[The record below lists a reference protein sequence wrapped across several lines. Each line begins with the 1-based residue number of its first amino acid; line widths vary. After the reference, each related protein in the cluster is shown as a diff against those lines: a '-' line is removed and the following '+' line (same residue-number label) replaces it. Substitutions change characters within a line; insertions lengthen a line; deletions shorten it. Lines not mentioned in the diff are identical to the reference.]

1 MENKL
6 SMNMKNAEM
15 KKNIK
20 VPLIFLLL
28 LIFGSF
34 LIFLGSRNDA
44 VTVAKSIKSGVL
56 TADEINI
63 AFQNV
68 GGKVTKRFV
77 QESQMVKKGDP
88 LMQLEDIDTKL
99 AIDRMQALVDSQK
112 AAVNQEQAAIKI
124 TENET
129 NLSELSTWRKIEEVQ
144 ANLEAAKSAQYLTGT
159 EFDRQTQLRKTGGN
173 SQSQLDNARHAFTA
187 AKMQV
192 VQIESQLSTLMI
204 GATPEQISQFQQ
216 TKKATGMTIQS
227 ITIARQKLENR
238 KNQLTQIQAQLAQ
251 GEAELKQLQLN
262 NERLTLKAPEDGK
275 VLKLM
280 FEDGEMVPNGAPAVL
295 LETDRKYIDIYVNEK
310 MVNDYQP
317 DTTVTA
323 NVIALNKEVKGKVR
337 FATAAPSFADL
348 RMTRERGQADLTS
361 YQVRIYIEPIPKL
374 LTGMT
379 LEVKK

>member
-6 SMNMKNAEM
+6 YM
-15 KKNIK
+15 KKNVKIP
-20 VPLIFLLL
+20 VIFLLL
-28 LIFGSF
+28 LFFGSF

-56 TADEINI
+56 TADEINV

-68 GGKVTKRFV
+68 GGKVIKRFV
-77 QESQMVKKGDP
+77 EESQMVKKGDP
-88 LMQLEDIDTKL
+88 LMQLEDVDTKL
-99 AIDRMQALVDSQK
+99 AIDRLQALVDSQR
-112 AAVNQEQAAIKI
+112 AAVNQEQAAIEI

-129 NLSELSTWRKIEEVQ
+129 NLSELSTWRKIEEVK
-144 ANLEAAKSAQYLTGT
+144 ASLEAAKSARNLAST

-173 SQSQLDNARHAFTA
+173 SQSQLDNARNAFVV

-192 VQIESQLSTLMI
+192 IQIESQLSTLMI
-204 GATPEQISQFQQ
+204 GATPEQVSQFEKTQN
-216 TKKATGMTIQS
+216 ATGMSLQS
-227 ITIARQKLENR
+227 IMIARQKLENR
-238 KNQLTQIQAQLAQ
+238 QNQLAQLKAQLAQ
-251 GEAELKQLQLN
+251 GEADLKQLQIN
-262 NERLTLKAPEDGK
+262 YQRLTLKAPEDGK

-280 FEDGEMVPNGAPAVL
+280 FEDGELAPTGAPAVL

-317 DTTVTA
+317 GTTVTA
-323 NVIALNKEVKGKVR
+323 NVIALDKEVKGKVR

-361 YQVRIYIEPIPKL
+361 YQVRIYMESIPKL

-379 LEVKK
+379 LEVKQ

>member
-6 SMNMKNAEM
+6 YM
-15 KKNIK
+15 KKNVKIP
-20 VPLIFLLL
+20 VIFLFLL
-28 LIFGSF
+28 FFGSF

-56 TADEINI
+56 TADEINV

-68 GGKVTKRFV
+68 GGKVIKRFV
-77 QESQMVKKGDP
+77 EESQMVKKGDP
-88 LMQLEDIDTKL
+88 LMQLEDVDTKL
-99 AIDRMQALVDSQK
+99 AIDRLQALVDSQR
-112 AAVNQEQAAIKI
+112 AAVNQEQAAIEI

-129 NLSELSTWRKIEEVQ
+129 NLSELSTWRKIEEVK
-144 ANLEAAKSAQYLTGT
+144 ASLEAAKSARNLAST
-159 EFDRQTQLRKTGGN
+159 EFDRQAQLRKTGGN
-173 SQSQLDNARHAFTA
+173 SQSQLDNARNAFVV

-192 VQIESQLSTLMI
+192 IQIESQLSTLMI
-204 GATPEQISQFQQ
+204 GATPEQVSQFEKTQN
-216 TKKATGMTIQS
+216 ATGMSLQS
-227 ITIARQKLENR
+227 IIIARQKLENR
-238 KNQLTQIQAQLAQ
+238 QNQLAQLKAQLAQ
-251 GEAELKQLQLN
+251 GEADLKQLQIN
-262 NERLTLKAPEDGK
+262 YQRLTLKAPEDGK

-280 FEDGEMVPNGAPAVL
+280 FEDGELAPTGAPAVL

-317 DTTVTA
+317 GTTVTA
-323 NVIALNKEVKGKVR
+323 NAIALDKEVKGKVR

-361 YQVRIYIEPIPKL
+361 YQVRIYIESIPKL

-379 LEVKK
+379 LEVEQ

>member
-6 SMNMKNAEM
+6 YM
-15 KKNIK
+15 KKNVKIP
-20 VPLIFLLL
+20 VIFLLL
-28 LIFGSF
+28 LFFGSF

-56 TADEINI
+56 TADEINV

-68 GGKVTKRFV
+68 GGKVIKRFV
-77 QESQMVKKGDP
+77 EESQMVKKGDP
-88 LMQLEDIDTKL
+88 LMQLEDVDTKL
-99 AIDRMQALVDSQK
+99 AIDRLQALVDSQR
-112 AAVNQEQAAIKI
+112 AAVNQEQAAIEI

-129 NLSELSTWRKIEEVQ
+129 NLSELSTWRKIEEVK
-144 ANLEAAKSAQYLTGT
+144 ASLEAAKSARNLAST
-159 EFDRQTQLRKTGGN
+159 EFDRQAQLRKTGGN
-173 SQSQLDNARHAFTA
+173 SQSQLDNARNAFVV

-192 VQIESQLSTLMI
+192 IQIESQLSTLMI
-204 GATPEQISQFQQ
+204 GATPEQVSQFEKTQN
-216 TKKATGMTIQS
+216 ATGMSLQS
-227 ITIARQKLENR
+227 IIIARQKLENR
-238 KNQLTQIQAQLAQ
+238 QNQLAQLKAQLAQ
-251 GEAELKQLQLN
+251 GEADLKQLQIN
-262 NERLTLKAPEDGK
+262 YQRLTLKAPEDGK

-280 FEDGEMVPNGAPAVL
+280 FEDGELAPTGAPAVL

-317 DTTVTA
+317 GTTVTA
-323 NVIALNKEVKGKVR
+323 NAIALDKEVKGKVR

-361 YQVRIYIEPIPKL
+361 YQVRIYMESIPKL

-379 LEVKK
+379 LEVKQ

>member
-6 SMNMKNAEM
+6 YM
-15 KKNIK
+15 KKNVKIP
-20 VPLIFLLL
+20 VIFLLL
-28 LIFGSF
+28 LFFGSF

-56 TADEINI
+56 TADEINV

-68 GGKVTKRFV
+68 GGKVIKRFV
-77 QESQMVKKGDP
+77 EESQMVKKGDP
-88 LMQLEDIDTKL
+88 LMQLEDVDTKL
-99 AIDRMQALVDSQK
+99 AIDRLQALVDSQR
-112 AAVNQEQAAIKI
+112 AAVNQEQAAIEI

-129 NLSELSTWRKIEEVQ
+129 NLSELSTWRKIEEVK
-144 ANLEAAKSAQYLTGT
+144 ASLEAAKSARNLAST

-173 SQSQLDNARHAFTA
+173 SQSQLDNARNAFVV

-192 VQIESQLSTLMI
+192 IQIESQLSTLMI
-204 GATPEQISQFQQ
+204 GATPEQVSQFEKTQN
-216 TKKATGMTIQS
+216 ATGMSLQS
-227 ITIARQKLENR
+227 IIIARQKLENR
-238 KNQLTQIQAQLAQ
+238 QNQLAQLKAQLAQ
-251 GEAELKQLQLN
+251 GEADLKQLQIN
-262 NERLTLKAPEDGK
+262 YQRLTLKAPEDGK

-280 FEDGEMVPNGAPAVL
+280 FEDGELAPTGAPAVL

-317 DTTVTA
+317 GTTVTA
-323 NVIALNKEVKGKVR
+323 NVIALDKEVKGKVR

-361 YQVRIYIEPIPKL
+361 YQVRIYIESIPKL

-379 LEVKK
+379 LEVEQ

>member
-6 SMNMKNAEM
+6 YM
-15 KKNIK
+15 KKNVKI
-20 VPLIFLLL
+20 PLIFLLL
-28 LIFGSF
+28 LFFGSF

-56 TADEINI
+56 TADEINV

-68 GGKVTKRFV
+68 GGKVIKRFV
-77 QESQMVKKGDP
+77 EESQMVKKGDP
-88 LMQLEDIDTKL
+88 LMQLEDVDTKL
-99 AIDRMQALVDSQK
+99 AIDRLQALVDSQR
-112 AAVNQEQAAIKI
+112 AAVNQEQAAIEI

-129 NLSELSTWRKIEEVQ
+129 NLSELSTWRKIEEVK
-144 ANLEAAKSAQYLTGT
+144 ASLEAAKSARNLAST

-173 SQSQLDNARHAFTA
+173 SQSQLDNARNAFVV

-192 VQIESQLSTLMI
+192 IQIESQLSTLMI
-204 GATPEQISQFQQ
+204 GATPEQVSQFEKTQN
-216 TKKATGMTIQS
+216 ATGMSLQS

-238 KNQLTQIQAQLAQ
+238 QNQLAQLKAQLAQ
-251 GEAELKQLQLN
+251 GEADLKQLQIN
-262 NERLTLKAPEDGK
+262 YQRLTLKAPEDGK

-280 FEDGEMVPNGAPAVL
+280 FEDGELAPTGAPAVL

-317 DTTVTA
+317 GTTVTA
-323 NVIALNKEVKGKVR
+323 NAIALDKEVKGKVR

-361 YQVRIYIEPIPKL
+361 YQVRIYMESIPKL

-379 LEVKK
+379 LEVKQ

>member
-6 SMNMKNAEM
+6 YM
-15 KKNIK
+15 KKNVKIP
-20 VPLIFLLL
+20 VIFLFLL
-28 LIFGSF
+28 FFGSF

-56 TADEINI
+56 TADEINV

-68 GGKVTKRFV
+68 GGKVIKRFV
-77 QESQMVKKGDP
+77 EESQMVKKGDP
-88 LMQLEDIDTKL
+88 LMQLEDVDTKL
-99 AIDRMQALVDSQK
+99 AIDRLQALVDSQR
-112 AAVNQEQAAIKI
+112 AAVNQEQAAIEI

-129 NLSELSTWRKIEEVQ
+129 NLSELSTWRKIEEVK
-144 ANLEAAKSAQYLTGT
+144 ASLEAAKSARNLAST

-173 SQSQLDNARHAFTA
+173 SQSQLDNARNAFVV

-192 VQIESQLSTLMI
+192 IQIESQLSTLMI
-204 GATPEQISQFQQ
+204 GATPEQVSQFEKTQN
-216 TKKATGMTIQS
+216 ATGMSLQS
-227 ITIARQKLENR
+227 IIIARQKLENR
-238 KNQLTQIQAQLAQ
+238 QNQLAQLKAQLAQ
-251 GEAELKQLQLN
+251 GEADLKQLQIN
-262 NERLTLKAPEDGK
+262 YQRLTLKAPEDGK

-280 FEDGEMVPNGAPAVL
+280 FEDGELAPTGAPAVL

-317 DTTVTA
+317 GTTVTA
-323 NVIALNKEVKGKVR
+323 NVIALDKEVKGKVR

-361 YQVRIYIEPIPKL
+361 YQVRIYIESIPKL

-379 LEVKK
+379 LEVEQ

>member
-6 SMNMKNAEM
+6 YM
-15 KKNIK
+15 KKNVKI
-20 VPLIFLLL
+20 PLIFLLL
-28 LIFGSF
+28 LFFGSF

-68 GGKVTKRFV
+68 GGKVIKRFV
-77 QESQMVKKGDP
+77 EESQMVKKGDP
-88 LMQLEDIDTKL
+88 LMQLEDVDTKL
-99 AIDRMQALVDSQK
+99 AIDRLQALVDSQR
-112 AAVNQEQAAIKI
+112 AAVNQEQAAIEI

-129 NLSELSTWRKIEEVQ
+129 NLSELSTWRKIEEVK
-144 ANLEAAKSAQYLTGT
+144 ASLEAAKSARNLAST

-173 SQSQLDNARHAFTA
+173 SQSQLDNARNAFVV

-192 VQIESQLSTLMI
+192 IQIESQLSTLMI
-204 GATPEQISQFQQ
+204 GATPEQVSQFEKTQN
-216 TKKATGMTIQS
+216 ATGMSLQS

-238 KNQLTQIQAQLAQ
+238 QNQLAQLKAQLAQ
-251 GEAELKQLQLN
+251 GEADLKQLQIN
-262 NERLTLKAPEDGK
+262 YQRLTLKAPEDGK

-280 FEDGEMVPNGAPAVL
+280 FEDGELAPTGAPAVL

-317 DTTVTA
+317 GTTVTA
-323 NVIALNKEVKGKVR
+323 NAIALDKEVKGKVR

-361 YQVRIYIEPIPKL
+361 YQVRIYMESIPKL

-379 LEVKK
+379 LEVKQ

>member
-6 SMNMKNAEM
+6 YM
-15 KKNIK
+15 KKNVKIP
-20 VPLIFLLL
+20 VIFLLL

-44 VTVAKSIKSGVL
+44 VSVAKSIKSGVL

-77 QESQMVKKGDP
+77 EESQIVKKGDP

-99 AIDRMQALVDSQK
+99 AIDRLQALVDSQK
-112 AAVNQEQAAIKI
+112 AAVNQEQKNIEI

-144 ANLEAAKSAQYLTGT
+144 ANLEAAKSTRYLANI
-159 EFDRQTQLRKTGGN
+159 EFDRQTQLRKSGGN
-173 SQSQLDNARHAFTA
+173 SQSQLDNARNVFIN

-192 VQIESQLSTLMI
+192 IQIESQLSTLMI
-204 GATPEQISQFQQ
+204 GATPEQISQFEQ
-216 TKKATGMTIQS
+216 TKNATGMTIQS
-227 ITIARQKLENR
+227 ILIARQKLQNR
-238 KNQLTQIQAQLAQ
+238 QNQLTQLQSQLAQ

-262 NERLTLKAPEDGK
+262 YDRLTLRAPEDGK

-317 DTTVTA
+317 GTTITA

-361 YQVRIYIEPIPKL
+361 YQVRIYIESIPKL

-379 LEVKK
+379 LEVEK

>member
-6 SMNMKNAEM
+6 YM
-15 KKNIK
+15 KKNVKIP
-20 VPLIFLLL
+20 VIFLLL
-28 LIFGSF
+28 LFFGSF

-56 TADEINI
+56 TADEINV

-68 GGKVTKRFV
+68 GGKVIKRFV
-77 QESQMVKKGDP
+77 EESQMVKKGDP
-88 LMQLEDIDTKL
+88 LMQLEDVDTKL
-99 AIDRMQALVDSQK
+99 AIDRLQALVDSQR
-112 AAVNQEQAAIKI
+112 AAVNQEQAAIEI

-129 NLSELSTWRKIEEVQ
+129 NLSELSTWRKIEEVK
-144 ANLEAAKSAQYLTGT
+144 ASLEAAKSARNLAST

-173 SQSQLDNARHAFTA
+173 SQSQLDNARNAFVV

-192 VQIESQLSTLMI
+192 IQIESQLSTLMI
-204 GATPEQISQFQQ
+204 GATPEQVSQFEKTQN
-216 TKKATGMTIQS
+216 ATGMSLQS
-227 ITIARQKLENR
+227 IIIARQKLENR
-238 KNQLTQIQAQLAQ
+238 QNQLAQLKAQLAQ
-251 GEAELKQLQLN
+251 GEADLKQLQIN
-262 NERLTLKAPEDGK
+262 YQRLTLKAPEDGK

-280 FEDGEMVPNGAPAVL
+280 FEDGELAPTGAPAVL

-317 DTTVTA
+317 GTTVTA
-323 NVIALNKEVKGKVR
+323 NAIALDKEVKGKVR

-361 YQVRIYIEPIPKL
+361 YQVRIYIESIPKL

-379 LEVKK
+379 LEVEQ

>member
-6 SMNMKNAEM
+6 YM
-15 KKNIK
+15 KKNVKI
-20 VPLIFLLL
+20 PLIFLLL
-28 LIFGSF
+28 LFFGSF

-68 GGKVTKRFV
+68 GGKVIKRFV
-77 QESQMVKKGDP
+77 EESQMVKKGDP
-88 LMQLEDIDTKL
+88 LMQLEDVDTKL
-99 AIDRMQALVDSQK
+99 AIDRLQALVDSQR
-112 AAVNQEQAAIKI
+112 AAVNQEQAAIEI

-129 NLSELSTWRKIEEVQ
+129 NLSELSTWRKIEEVK
-144 ANLEAAKSAQYLTGT
+144 ASLEAAKSARNLAST

-173 SQSQLDNARHAFTA
+173 SQSQLDNARNAFVV

-192 VQIESQLSTLMI
+192 IQIESQLSTLMI
-204 GATPEQISQFQQ
+204 GATPEQVSQFEKTQN
-216 TKKATGMTIQS
+216 ATGMSLQS

-238 KNQLTQIQAQLAQ
+238 QNQLAQLKAQLAQ
-251 GEAELKQLQLN
+251 GEADLKQLQIN
-262 NERLTLKAPEDGK
+262 YQRLTLKAPEDGK

-280 FEDGEMVPNGAPAVL
+280 FEDGELAPTGAPAVL

-317 DTTVTA
+317 GTTVTA
-323 NVIALNKEVKGKVR
+323 NVIALDKEVKGKVR

-379 LEVKK
+379 LEVKQ

>member
-6 SMNMKNAEM
+6 YM
-15 KKNIK
+15 KKNVKIP
-20 VPLIFLLL
+20 VIFLLL
-28 LIFGSF
+28 LFFGSF

-56 TADEINI
+56 TADEINV

-68 GGKVTKRFV
+68 GGKVIKRFV
-77 QESQMVKKGDP
+77 EESQMVKKGDP
-88 LMQLEDIDTKL
+88 LMQLEDVDTKL
-99 AIDRMQALVDSQK
+99 AIDRLQALVDSQR
-112 AAVNQEQAAIKI
+112 AAVNQEQAAIEI

-129 NLSELSTWRKIEEVQ
+129 NLSELSTWRKIEEVK
-144 ANLEAAKSAQYLTGT
+144 ASLEAAKSARNLAST
-159 EFDRQTQLRKTGGN
+159 EFDRQAQLRKTGGN
-173 SQSQLDNARHAFTA
+173 SQSQLDNARNAFVV

-192 VQIESQLSTLMI
+192 IQIESQLSTLMI
-204 GATPEQISQFQQ
+204 GATPEQVSQFEKTQN
-216 TKKATGMTIQS
+216 ATGMSLQS
-227 ITIARQKLENR
+227 IIIARQKLENR
-238 KNQLTQIQAQLAQ
+238 QNQLAQLKAQLAQ
-251 GEAELKQLQLN
+251 GEADLKQLQIN
-262 NERLTLKAPEDGK
+262 YQRLTLKAPEDGK

-280 FEDGEMVPNGAPAVL
+280 FEDGELAPTGAPAVL

-317 DTTVTA
+317 GTTVTA
-323 NVIALNKEVKGKVR
+323 NAIALDKEVKGKVR

-361 YQVRIYIEPIPKL
+361 YQVRIYIESIPKL

-379 LEVKK
+379 LEVEQ

>member
-6 SMNMKNAEM
+6 YM
-15 KKNIK
+15 KKNVKI
-20 VPLIFLLL
+20 PLIFLLL
-28 LIFGSF
+28 LFFGSF

-68 GGKVTKRFV
+68 GGKVIKRFV
-77 QESQMVKKGDP
+77 EESQMVKKGDP
-88 LMQLEDIDTKL
+88 LMQLEDVDTKL
-99 AIDRMQALVDSQK
+99 AIDRLQALVDSQR
-112 AAVNQEQAAIKI
+112 AAVNQEQAAIEI

-129 NLSELSTWRKIEEVQ
+129 NLSELSTWRKIEEIK
-144 ANLEAAKSAQYLTGT
+144 ASLEAAKSARNLAST

-173 SQSQLDNARHAFTA
+173 SQSQLDNARNAFVV

-192 VQIESQLSTLMI
+192 IQIESQLSTLMI
-204 GATPEQISQFQQ
+204 GATPEQVSQFEKTQN
-216 TKKATGMTIQS
+216 ATGMSLQS

-238 KNQLTQIQAQLAQ
+238 QNQLAQLKAQLAQ
-251 GEAELKQLQLN
+251 GEADLKQLQIN
-262 NERLTLKAPEDGK
+262 YQRLTLKAPEDGK

-280 FEDGEMVPNGAPAVL
+280 FEDGELAPTGAPAVL

-317 DTTVTA
+317 GTTVTA
-323 NVIALNKEVKGKVR
+323 NAIALDKEVKGKVR

-361 YQVRIYIEPIPKL
+361 YQVRIYMESIPKL

-379 LEVKK
+379 LEVKQ

>member
-6 SMNMKNAEM
+6 YM
-15 KKNIK
+15 KKNVKIP
-20 VPLIFLLL
+20 VIFLIL

-44 VTVAKSIKSGVL
+44 VSVAKSIKSGVL

-77 QESQMVKKGDP
+77 EESQIVKKGDP

-99 AIDRMQALVDSQK
+99 AIDRLKALVDSQK
-112 AAVNQEQAAIKI
+112 AAVNQEEKNIEI

-144 ANLEAAKSAQYLTGT
+144 ANLEAAKSARYLANT
-159 EFDRQTQLRKTGGN
+159 EFDRQTQLRKSGGN
-173 SQSQLDNARHAFTA
+173 SQSQLDNARNVFIN

-192 VQIESQLSTLMI
+192 IQIESQLSTLMI
-204 GATPEQISQFQQ
+204 GATPEQISQFEQ
-216 TKKATGMTIQS
+216 TKNATGMTIQS
-227 ITIARQKLENR
+227 ILIARQKLENR
-238 KNQLTQIQAQLAQ
+238 KNQLAQIQAQLAQ

-262 NERLTLKAPEDGK
+262 YDRLTLRAPEDGK

-317 DTTVTA
+317 GTTVTA

-361 YQVRIYIEPIPKL
+361 YQVRIYIESIPKL

-379 LEVKK
+379 LEVEK

>member
-1 MENKL
+1 
-6 SMNMKNAEM
+6 M

-20 VPLIFLLL
+20 IPLIFLLL
-28 LIFGSF
+28 LVFGSF

-88 LMQLEDIDTKL
+88 LMQLEDTDTKL

-112 AAVNQEQAAIKI
+112 AAVNQEQTAIKI

-129 NLSELSTWRKIEEVQ
+129 NLSELSTWRKIEEMQ
-144 ANLEAAKSAQYLTGT
+144 ANLEAAKSAQYLANI

-187 AKMQV
+187 AKMLV

-204 GATPEQISQFQQ
+204 GATPEQISQFRQ
-216 TKKATGMTIQS
+216 TKNATGMTIQS

-238 KNQLTQIQAQLAQ
+238 KNQLAQIQAQLAQ

-275 VLKLM
+275 VLKLL

-295 LETDRKYIDIYVNEK
+295 LETERKYIDIYVNEK

-379 LEVKK
+379 LEVEK

>member
-6 SMNMKNAEM
+6 YM
-15 KKNIK
+15 KKNVKIP
-20 VPLIFLLL
+20 VIFLLL
-28 LIFGSF
+28 LFFGSF

-56 TADEINI
+56 TADEINV

-68 GGKVTKRFV
+68 GGKVIKRFV
-77 QESQMVKKGDP
+77 EESQMVKKGDP
-88 LMQLEDIDTKL
+88 LMQLEDVDTKL
-99 AIDRMQALVDSQK
+99 AIDRLQALVDSQR
-112 AAVNQEQAAIKI
+112 AAVNQEQAAIEI

-129 NLSELSTWRKIEEVQ
+129 NLSELSTWRKIEEVK
-144 ANLEAAKSAQYLTGT
+144 ASLEAAKSARNLAST

-173 SQSQLDNARHAFTA
+173 SQSQLDNARNAFVV

-192 VQIESQLSTLMI
+192 IQIESQLSTLMI
-204 GATPEQISQFQQ
+204 GATPEQVSQFEKTQN
-216 TKKATGMTIQS
+216 ATGMSLQS
-227 ITIARQKLENR
+227 IIIARQKLENR
-238 KNQLTQIQAQLAQ
+238 QNQLAQLKAQLAQ
-251 GEAELKQLQLN
+251 GEADLKQLQIN
-262 NERLTLKAPEDGK
+262 YQRLTLKAPEDGK

-280 FEDGEMVPNGAPAVL
+280 FEDGELAPTGAPAVL

-317 DTTVTA
+317 GTTVIA
-323 NVIALNKEVKGKVR
+323 NAIALDKEVKGKVR

-361 YQVRIYIEPIPKL
+361 YQVRIYIESIPKL

-379 LEVKK
+379 LEVEQ

>member
-6 SMNMKNAEM
+6 YM
-15 KKNIK
+15 KKNVKIP
-20 VPLIFLLL
+20 VIFLLL

-44 VTVAKSIKSGVL
+44 VSVAKSIKSGVL

-77 QESQMVKKGDP
+77 EESQIVKKGDP

-99 AIDRMQALVDSQK
+99 AIDRLQALVDSQK
-112 AAVNQEQAAIKI
+112 AAVNQEQKNIEI
-124 TENET
+124 TESET

-144 ANLEAAKSAQYLTGT
+144 ANLEAAKSTRNLANT
-159 EFDRQTQLRKTGGN
+159 EFDRQTQLRKSGGN
-173 SQSQLDNARHAFTA
+173 SQSQLDNARNVFIN

-192 VQIESQLSTLMI
+192 IQIESQLSTLMI
-204 GATPEQISQFQQ
+204 GATPEQISQFEQ
-216 TKKATGMTIQS
+216 TKNATGMTIQS
-227 ITIARQKLENR
+227 ILIARQKLQNR
-238 KNQLTQIQAQLAQ
+238 QNQLTQLQSQLAQ

-262 NERLTLKAPEDGK
+262 YDRLTLRAPEDGK

-317 DTTVTA
+317 GTTVTA

-361 YQVRIYIEPIPKL
+361 YQVRIYIESIPKL

-379 LEVKK
+379 LEVEK

>member
-6 SMNMKNAEM
+6 YM
-15 KKNIK
+15 KKNVKIP
-20 VPLIFLLL
+20 VIFLLL
-28 LIFGSF
+28 LFFGSF

-56 TADEINI
+56 TADEINV

-68 GGKVTKRFV
+68 GGKVIKRFV
-77 QESQMVKKGDP
+77 EESQMVKKGDP
-88 LMQLEDIDTKL
+88 LMQLEDVDTKL
-99 AIDRMQALVDSQK
+99 AIDRLQALVDSQR
-112 AAVNQEQAAIKI
+112 AAVNQEQAAIEI

-129 NLSELSTWRKIEEVQ
+129 NLSELSTWRKIEEVK
-144 ANLEAAKSAQYLTGT
+144 ASLEAAKSARNLAST

-173 SQSQLDNARHAFTA
+173 SQSQLDNARNAFVV

-192 VQIESQLSTLMI
+192 IQIESQLSTLMI
-204 GATPEQISQFQQ
+204 GATPEQVSQFEKTQN
-216 TKKATGMTIQS
+216 ATGMSLKS

-238 KNQLTQIQAQLAQ
+238 QNQLAQLKAQLAQ
-251 GEAELKQLQLN
+251 GEADLKQLQIN
-262 NERLTLKAPEDGK
+262 YQRLTLKAPEDGK

-280 FEDGEMVPNGAPAVL
+280 FEDGELAPTGAPAVL

-317 DTTVTA
+317 GTTVTA
-323 NVIALNKEVKGKVR
+323 NAIALDKEVKGKVR

-361 YQVRIYIEPIPKL
+361 YQVRIYMESIPKL

-379 LEVKK
+379 LEVKQ

>member
-6 SMNMKNAEM
+6 YM
-15 KKNIK
+15 KKNVKIP
-20 VPLIFLLL
+20 VIFLLL
-28 LIFGSF
+28 LFFGSF

-56 TADEINI
+56 TADEINV

-68 GGKVTKRFV
+68 GGKVIKRFV
-77 QESQMVKKGDP
+77 EESQMVKKGDP
-88 LMQLEDIDTKL
+88 LMQLEDVDTKL
-99 AIDRMQALVDSQK
+99 AIDRLQALVDSQR
-112 AAVNQEQAAIKI
+112 AAVNQEQAAIEI

-129 NLSELSTWRKIEEVQ
+129 NLSELSTWRKIEEVK
-144 ANLEAAKSAQYLTGT
+144 ASLEAAKSARNLAST

-173 SQSQLDNARHAFTA
+173 SQSQLDNARNAFVV

-192 VQIESQLSTLMI
+192 IQIESQLSTLMI
-204 GATPEQISQFQQ
+204 GATPEQVSQFEKTQN
-216 TKKATGMTIQS
+216 ATGMSLQS
-227 ITIARQKLENR
+227 IMIARQKLENR
-238 KNQLTQIQAQLAQ
+238 QNQLAQLKAQLAQ
-251 GEAELKQLQLN
+251 GEADLKQLQIN
-262 NERLTLKAPEDGK
+262 YQRLTLKAPEDGK

-280 FEDGEMVPNGAPAVL
+280 FEDGELAPTGAPAVL

-317 DTTVTA
+317 GTTVTA
-323 NVIALNKEVKGKVR
+323 NAIALDKEVKGKVR

-361 YQVRIYIEPIPKL
+361 YQVRIYMESIPKL

-379 LEVKK
+379 LEVKQ

>member
-1 MENKL
+1 
-6 SMNMKNAEM
+6 M
-15 KKNIK
+15 KKNVKIP
-20 VPLIFLLL
+20 VIFLLL

-44 VTVAKSIKSGVL
+44 VSVAKSIKSGVL

-77 QESQMVKKGDP
+77 EESQIVKKGDP

-99 AIDRMQALVDSQK
+99 AIDRLQALVDSQK
-112 AAVNQEQAAIKI
+112 AAVNQEQKNIEI

-144 ANLEAAKSAQYLTGT
+144 ANLEAAKSARNLANT
-159 EFDRQTQLRKTGGN
+159 EFDRQNQLRKSGGN
-173 SQSQLDNARHAFTA
+173 SQSQLDNARNVFIN

-192 VQIESQLSTLMI
+192 IKIESQLSTLMI
-204 GATPEQISQFQQ
+204 GATPEQISQFEQ
-216 TKKATGMTIQS
+216 TKNATGMTIQS
-227 ITIARQKLENR
+227 ILIARQKLLNR
-238 KNQLTQIQAQLAQ
+238 QNQLTQLQSQLAQ

-262 NERLTLKAPEDGK
+262 YDRLTLRAPEDGK

-317 DTTVTA
+317 GTTVTA

-361 YQVRIYIEPIPKL
+361 YQVRIYIKSIPKL

-379 LEVKK
+379 LEVEK

>member
-6 SMNMKNAEM
+6 YM
-15 KKNIK
+15 KKNVKIP
-20 VPLIFLLL
+20 VIFLLL
-28 LIFGSF
+28 LFFGSF

-56 TADEINI
+56 TADEINV

-68 GGKVTKRFV
+68 GGKVIKRFV
-77 QESQMVKKGDP
+77 EESQMVKKGDP
-88 LMQLEDIDTKL
+88 LMQLEDVDTKL
-99 AIDRMQALVDSQK
+99 AIDRLQALVDSQR
-112 AAVNQEQAAIKI
+112 AAVNQEQAAIEI

-129 NLSELSTWRKIEEVQ
+129 NLSELSTWRKIEEVK
-144 ANLEAAKSAQYLTGT
+144 ASLEAAKSARNLAST

-173 SQSQLDNARHAFTA
+173 SQSQLDNARNAFVV

-192 VQIESQLSTLMI
+192 IQIESQLSTLMI
-204 GATPEQISQFQQ
+204 GATPEQVSQFEKTQN
-216 TKKATGMTIQS
+216 ATGMSLQS
-227 ITIARQKLENR
+227 ITIARQRLENR
-238 KNQLTQIQAQLAQ
+238 QNQLAQLKAQLAQ
-251 GEAELKQLQLN
+251 GEADLKQLQIN
-262 NERLTLKAPEDGK
+262 YQRLTLKAPEDGK

-280 FEDGEMVPNGAPAVL
+280 FEDGELALTGAPAVL

-317 DTTVTA
+317 GTTVTA
-323 NVIALNKEVKGKVR
+323 NAIALDKEVKGKVR

-361 YQVRIYIEPIPKL
+361 YQVRIYMESIPKL

-379 LEVKK
+379 LEVKQ

>member
-6 SMNMKNAEM
+6 YM
-15 KKNIK
+15 KKNVKI
-20 VPLIFLLL
+20 PLIFLLL
-28 LIFGSF
+28 LFFGSF

-68 GGKVTKRFV
+68 GGKVIKRFV
-77 QESQMVKKGDP
+77 EESQMVKKGDP
-88 LMQLEDIDTKL
+88 LMQLEDVDTKL
-99 AIDRMQALVDSQK
+99 AIDRLQALVDSQR
-112 AAVNQEQAAIKI
+112 AAVNQEQAAIEI

-129 NLSELSTWRKIEEVQ
+129 NLSELSTWRKIEEVK
-144 ANLEAAKSAQYLTGT
+144 ASLEAAKSARNLAST

-173 SQSQLDNARHAFTA
+173 SQSQLDNARNAFVV

-192 VQIESQLSTLMI
+192 IQIESQLSTLMI
-204 GATPEQISQFQQ
+204 GATPEQVSQFEKTQN
-216 TKKATGMTIQS
+216 ATGMSLQS

-238 KNQLTQIQAQLAQ
+238 QNQLAQLKAQLAQ
-251 GEAELKQLQLN
+251 GEADLKQLQIN
-262 NERLTLKAPEDGK
+262 YQRLTLKAPEDGK

-280 FEDGEMVPNGAPAVL
+280 FEDGELAPTGAPAVL

-317 DTTVTA
+317 GKTVTA
-323 NVIALNKEVKGKVR
+323 NAIALDKEVKGKVR

-361 YQVRIYIEPIPKL
+361 YQVRIYMESIPKL

-379 LEVKK
+379 LEVKQ

>member
-1 MENKL
+1 
-6 SMNMKNAEM
+6 MNMKNAEM

-20 VPLIFLLL
+20 IPLIFLLL

-173 SQSQLDNARHAFTA
+173 SQSQLDNAHHAFTA

-204 GATPEQISQFQQ
+204 GATPEQISQFEQ
-216 TKKATGMTIQS
+216 TKNATGMTIQS
-227 ITIARQKLENR
+227 ILIARQKLQNR
-238 KNQLTQIQAQLAQ
+238 QNQLTQLQSQLAQ

-262 NERLTLKAPEDGK
+262 YERLTLRAPEDGK

-317 DTTVTA
+317 GTTVTA
-323 NVIALNKEVKGKVR
+323 NVIALNKEIKGKVR

-361 YQVRIYIEPIPKL
+361 YQVRIYIESIPKL

-379 LEVKK
+379 LEVEN

>member
-6 SMNMKNAEM
+6 YM
-15 KKNIK
+15 KKNVKIP
-20 VPLIFLLL
+20 VIFLLL
-28 LIFGSF
+28 LFFGSF

-56 TADEINI
+56 TADEINV

-68 GGKVTKRFV
+68 GGKVIKRFV
-77 QESQMVKKGDP
+77 EESQMVKKGDP
-88 LMQLEDIDTKL
+88 LMQLEDVDTKL
-99 AIDRMQALVDSQK
+99 AIDRLQALVDSQR
-112 AAVNQEQAAIKI
+112 AAVNQEQAAIEI

-129 NLSELSTWRKIEEVQ
+129 NLSELSTWRKIEEVK
-144 ANLEAAKSAQYLTGT
+144 ASLEAAKSARNLAST

-173 SQSQLDNARHAFTA
+173 SQSQLDNARNAFVV

-192 VQIESQLSTLMI
+192 IQIESQLSTLMI
-204 GATPEQISQFQQ
+204 GATPEQVSQFEKTQN
-216 TKKATGMTIQS
+216 ATGMSLQS

-238 KNQLTQIQAQLAQ
+238 QNQLAQLKAQLAQ
-251 GEAELKQLQLN
+251 GEADLKQLQIN
-262 NERLTLKAPEDGK
+262 YQRLTLKAPEDGK

-280 FEDGEMVPNGAPAVL
+280 FEDGELAPTGAPAVL

-310 MVNDYQP
+310 MVNNYQP
-317 DTTVTA
+317 GTTVTA
-323 NVIALNKEVKGKVR
+323 NAIALDKEVKGKVR

-361 YQVRIYIEPIPKL
+361 YQVRIYMESIPKL

-379 LEVKK
+379 LEVKQ

>member
-6 SMNMKNAEM
+6 YM
-15 KKNIK
+15 KKNVKIP
-20 VPLIFLLL
+20 VIFLLL
-28 LIFGSF
+28 LFFGSF

-56 TADEINI
+56 TADEINV

-68 GGKVTKRFV
+68 GGKVIKRFV
-77 QESQMVKKGDP
+77 EESQMVKKGDP
-88 LMQLEDIDTKL
+88 LMQLEDVDTKL
-99 AIDRMQALVDSQK
+99 AIDRLQALVDSQR
-112 AAVNQEQAAIKI
+112 AAVNQEQAAIEI

-129 NLSELSTWRKIEEVQ
+129 NLSELSTWRKIEEVK
-144 ANLEAAKSAQYLTGT
+144 ASLEAAKSARNLAST

-173 SQSQLDNARHAFTA
+173 SQSQLDNARNAFVV

-192 VQIESQLSTLMI
+192 IQIESQLSTLMI
-204 GATPEQISQFQQ
+204 GATPEQVSQFEKTQN
-216 TKKATGMTIQS
+216 ATGMSLQS

-238 KNQLTQIQAQLAQ
+238 QNQLAQLKAQLAQ
-251 GEAELKQLQLN
+251 GEADLKQLQIN
-262 NERLTLKAPEDGK
+262 YQRLTLKAPEDGK

-280 FEDGEMVPNGAPAVL
+280 FEDGELAPTGAPAVL

-317 DTTVTA
+317 GKTVTA
-323 NVIALNKEVKGKVR
+323 NAIALDKEVKGKVR

-361 YQVRIYIEPIPKL
+361 YQVRIYMESIPKL

-379 LEVKK
+379 LEVKQ

>member
-6 SMNMKNAEM
+6 YM
-15 KKNIK
+15 KKNVKI
-20 VPLIFLLL
+20 PLIFLLL
-28 LIFGSF
+28 LFFGSF

-68 GGKVTKRFV
+68 GGKVIKRFV
-77 QESQMVKKGDP
+77 EESQMVKKGDP
-88 LMQLEDIDTKL
+88 LMQLEDVDTKL
-99 AIDRMQALVDSQK
+99 AIDRLQALVDSQR
-112 AAVNQEQAAIKI
+112 AAVNQEQAAIEI

-129 NLSELSTWRKIEEVQ
+129 NLSELSTWRKIEEVK
-144 ANLEAAKSAQYLTGT
+144 ASLEAAKSARNLAST

-173 SQSQLDNARHAFTA
+173 SQSQLDNARNAFVV

-192 VQIESQLSTLMI
+192 IQIESQLSTLMI
-204 GATPEQISQFQQ
+204 GATPEQVSQFEKTQN
-216 TKKATGMTIQS
+216 ATGMSLQS

-238 KNQLTQIQAQLAQ
+238 QNQLAQLKAQLAQ
-251 GEAELKQLQLN
+251 GEADLKQLQIN
-262 NERLTLKAPEDGK
+262 YQRLTLKAPEDGK

-280 FEDGEMVPNGAPAVL
+280 FEDGELAPTGAPAVL

-317 DTTVTA
+317 GTTVTA
-323 NVIALNKEVKGKVR
+323 NAIALDKEVKGKVR

-361 YQVRIYIEPIPKL
+361 YQVRIYMESIPKL
-374 LTGMT
+374 LSGMT
-379 LEVKK
+379 LEVKQ

>member
-6 SMNMKNAEM
+6 YM
-15 KKNIK
+15 KKNVKIP
-20 VPLIFLLL
+20 VIFLLL
-28 LIFGSF
+28 LFFGSF

-56 TADEINI
+56 TADEINV

-68 GGKVTKRFV
+68 GGKVIKRFV
-77 QESQMVKKGDP
+77 EESQMVKKGDP
-88 LMQLEDIDTKL
+88 LMQLEDVDTKL
-99 AIDRMQALVDSQK
+99 AIDRLQALVDSQR
-112 AAVNQEQAAIKI
+112 AAVNQEQAAIEI

-129 NLSELSTWRKIEEVQ
+129 NLSELSTWRKIEEVK
-144 ANLEAAKSAQYLTGT
+144 ASLEAAKSARNLAST
-159 EFDRQTQLRKTGGN
+159 EFDRQAQLRKTGGN
-173 SQSQLDNARHAFTA
+173 SQSQLDNARNAFVV

-192 VQIESQLSTLMI
+192 IQIESQLSTLMI
-204 GATPEQISQFQQ
+204 GATPEQVSQFEKTQN
-216 TKKATGMTIQS
+216 ATGMSLQS
-227 ITIARQKLENR
+227 IIIARQKLENR
-238 KNQLTQIQAQLAQ
+238 QNQLAQLKAQLAQ
-251 GEAELKQLQLN
+251 GEADLKQLQIN
-262 NERLTLKAPEDGK
+262 YQRLTLKAPEDGK

-280 FEDGEMVPNGAPAVL
+280 FEDGELAPTGAPAVL

-317 DTTVTA
+317 GTIVTA
-323 NVIALNKEVKGKVR
+323 NVIALDKEVKGKVR

-379 LEVKK
+379 LEVEQ

>member
-6 SMNMKNAEM
+6 YM
-15 KKNIK
+15 KKNVKIP
-20 VPLIFLLL
+20 VIFLLL
-28 LIFGSF
+28 LFFGSF

-56 TADEINI
+56 TADEINV

-68 GGKVTKRFV
+68 GGKVIKRFV
-77 QESQMVKKGDP
+77 EESQMVKKGDP
-88 LMQLEDIDTKL
+88 LMQLEDVDTKL
-99 AIDRMQALVDSQK
+99 AIDRLQALVDSQR
-112 AAVNQEQAAIKI
+112 AAVNQEQAAIEI

-129 NLSELSTWRKIEEVQ
+129 NLSELSTWRKIEEVK
-144 ANLEAAKSAQYLTGT
+144 ASLEAAKSARNLAST

-173 SQSQLDNARHAFTA
+173 SQSQLDNARNAFVV

-192 VQIESQLSTLMI
+192 IQIESQLSTLMI
-204 GATPEQISQFQQ
+204 GATPEQVSQFEKTQN
-216 TKKATGMTIQS
+216 ATGMSLQS

-238 KNQLTQIQAQLAQ
+238 QNQLAQLKAQLAQ
-251 GEAELKQLQLN
+251 GEADLKQLQIN
-262 NERLTLKAPEDGK
+262 YQRLTLKAPEDGK

-280 FEDGEMVPNGAPAVL
+280 FEDGELAPTGAPAVL

-317 DTTVTA
+317 GTTVTA
-323 NVIALNKEVKGKVR
+323 NAVALDKEVKGKVR

-361 YQVRIYIEPIPKL
+361 YQVRIYMESIPKL

-379 LEVKK
+379 LEVKQ

>member
-6 SMNMKNAEM
+6 YM
-15 KKNIK
+15 KKNVKIP
-20 VPLIFLLL
+20 VIFLLL
-28 LIFGSF
+28 LFFGSF

-56 TADEINI
+56 TADEINV

-68 GGKVTKRFV
+68 GGKIIKRFV
-77 QESQMVKKGDP
+77 EESQMVKKGDP
-88 LMQLEDIDTKL
+88 LMQLEDVDTKL
-99 AIDRMQALVDSQK
+99 AIDRLQALVDSQR
-112 AAVNQEQAAIKI
+112 AAVNQEQAAIEI

-129 NLSELSTWRKIEEVQ
+129 NLSELSTWRKIEEVK
-144 ANLEAAKSAQYLTGT
+144 ASLEAAKSARNLAST

-173 SQSQLDNARHAFTA
+173 SQSQLDNARNAFVV

-192 VQIESQLSTLMI
+192 IQIESQLSTLMI
-204 GATPEQISQFQQ
+204 GATPEQVSQFEKTQN
-216 TKKATGMTIQS
+216 ATGMSLQS
-227 ITIARQKLENR
+227 IIIARQKLENR
-238 KNQLTQIQAQLAQ
+238 QNQLAQLKAQLAQ
-251 GEAELKQLQLN
+251 GEADLKQLQIN
-262 NERLTLKAPEDGK
+262 YQRLTLKAPEDGK

-280 FEDGEMVPNGAPAVL
+280 FEDGELAPTGAPAVL

-317 DTTVTA
+317 GTTVTA
-323 NVIALNKEVKGKVR
+323 NAIALDKEVKGKVR

-361 YQVRIYIEPIPKL
+361 YQVRIYIESIPKL

-379 LEVKK
+379 LEVEQ

>member
-6 SMNMKNAEM
+6 YM
-15 KKNIK
+15 KKNVKI
-20 VPLIFLLL
+20 PLIFLLL
-28 LIFGSF
+28 LFFGSF

-68 GGKVTKRFV
+68 GGKVIKRFV
-77 QESQMVKKGDP
+77 EESQMVKKGDP
-88 LMQLEDIDTKL
+88 LMQLEDVDTKL
-99 AIDRMQALVDSQK
+99 AIDRLQALVDSQR
-112 AAVNQEQAAIKI
+112 AAVNQEQAAIEI

-129 NLSELSTWRKIEEVQ
+129 NLSELSTWRKIEEVK
-144 ANLEAAKSAQYLTGT
+144 ASLEAAKSARNLAST

-173 SQSQLDNARHAFTA
+173 SQSQLDNARNAFVV

-192 VQIESQLSTLMI
+192 IQIESQLSTLMI
-204 GATPEQISQFQQ
+204 GATPEQVSQFEKTQN
-216 TKKATGMTIQS
+216 ATGMSLQS

-238 KNQLTQIQAQLAQ
+238 QNQLAQLKAQLAQ
-251 GEAELKQLQLN
+251 GEADLKQLQIN
-262 NERLTLKAPEDGK
+262 YQRLTLKAPEDGK

-280 FEDGEMVPNGAPAVL
+280 FEDGELAPTGAPAVL

-310 MVNDYQP
+310 MVNNYQP
-317 DTTVTA
+317 GTTVTA
-323 NVIALNKEVKGKVR
+323 NAIALDKEVKGKVR

-361 YQVRIYIEPIPKL
+361 YQVRIYMESIPKL

-379 LEVKK
+379 LEVKQ

>member
-6 SMNMKNAEM
+6 YM
-15 KKNIK
+15 KKNVKIP
-20 VPLIFLLL
+20 VIFLLL
-28 LIFGSF
+28 LFFGSF

-56 TADEINI
+56 TADEINV

-68 GGKVTKRFV
+68 GGKVIKRFV
-77 QESQMVKKGDP
+77 EESQMVKKGDP
-88 LMQLEDIDTKL
+88 LMQLEDVDTKL
-99 AIDRMQALVDSQK
+99 AIDRLQALVDSQR
-112 AAVNQEQAAIKI
+112 AAVNQEQAAIEI

-129 NLSELSTWRKIEEVQ
+129 NLSELSTWRKIEEVK
-144 ANLEAAKSAQYLTGT
+144 ASLEAAKSARNLAST
-159 EFDRQTQLRKTGGN
+159 EFDRQAQLRKTGGN
-173 SQSQLDNARHAFTA
+173 SQSQLDNARNAFVV

-192 VQIESQLSTLMI
+192 IQIESQLSTLMI
-204 GATPEQISQFQQ
+204 GATPEQVNQFEKTQN
-216 TKKATGMTIQS
+216 ATGMSLQS
-227 ITIARQKLENR
+227 IIIARQKLENR
-238 KNQLTQIQAQLAQ
+238 QNQLAQLKAQLAQ
-251 GEAELKQLQLN
+251 GEADLKQLQIN
-262 NERLTLKAPEDGK
+262 YQRLTLKAPEDGK

-280 FEDGEMVPNGAPAVL
+280 FEDGELAPTGAPAVL

-317 DTTVTA
+317 GTTVTA
-323 NVIALNKEVKGKVR
+323 NAIALDKEVKGKVR

-379 LEVKK
+379 LEVEQ

>member
-6 SMNMKNAEM
+6 YM
-15 KKNIK
+15 KKNVKI
-20 VPLIFLLL
+20 PLIFLLL
-28 LIFGSF
+28 LFFGSF

-68 GGKVTKRFV
+68 GGKVIKRFV
-77 QESQMVKKGDP
+77 EESQMVKKGDP
-88 LMQLEDIDTKL
+88 LMQLEDVDTKL
-99 AIDRMQALVDSQK
+99 AIDRLQALVDSQR
-112 AAVNQEQAAIKI
+112 AAVNQEQAAIEI

-129 NLSELSTWRKIEEVQ
+129 NLSELSTWRKIEEVK
-144 ANLEAAKSAQYLTGT
+144 ASLEAAKSARNLAST

-173 SQSQLDNARHAFTA
+173 SQSQLDNARNAFVV

-192 VQIESQLSTLMI
+192 IQIESQLSTLMI
-204 GATPEQISQFQQ
+204 GATPKQVSQFEKTQN
-216 TKKATGMTIQS
+216 ATGMSLQS

-238 KNQLTQIQAQLAQ
+238 QNQLAQLKAQLAQ
-251 GEAELKQLQLN
+251 GEADLKQLQIN
-262 NERLTLKAPEDGK
+262 YQRLTLKAPEDGK

-280 FEDGEMVPNGAPAVL
+280 FEDGELAPTGAPAVL

-317 DTTVTA
+317 GTTVTA
-323 NVIALNKEVKGKVR
+323 NAIALDKEVKGKVR

-361 YQVRIYIEPIPKL
+361 YQVRIYMESIPKL

-379 LEVKK
+379 LEVKQ

>member
-6 SMNMKNAEM
+6 YM
-15 KKNIK
+15 KKNVKIP
-20 VPLIFLLL
+20 VIFLLL
-28 LIFGSF
+28 LFFGSF

-56 TADEINI
+56 TADEINV

-68 GGKVTKRFV
+68 GGKIIKRFV
-77 QESQMVKKGDP
+77 EESQMVKKGDP
-88 LMQLEDIDTKL
+88 LMQLEDVDTKL
-99 AIDRMQALVDSQK
+99 AIDRLKALVDSQR
-112 AAVNQEQAAIKI
+112 AAVNQEQAAIEI

-129 NLSELSTWRKIEEVQ
+129 NLSELSTWRKIEEVK
-144 ANLEAAKSAQYLTGT
+144 ASLEAAKSARNLAST
-159 EFDRQTQLRKTGGN
+159 EFDRQAQLRKTGGN
-173 SQSQLDNARHAFTA
+173 SQSQLDNARNAFVV

-192 VQIESQLSTLMI
+192 IQIESQLSTLMI
-204 GATPEQISQFQQ
+204 GATPEQVSQFEKTQN
-216 TKKATGMTIQS
+216 ATGMSLQS

-238 KNQLTQIQAQLAQ
+238 QNQLAQLKAQLAQ
-251 GEAELKQLQLN
+251 GEADLKQLQIN
-262 NERLTLKAPEDGK
+262 YQRLTLKAPEDGK

-280 FEDGEMVPNGAPAVL
+280 FEDGELAPTGAPAVL

-317 DTTVTA
+317 GTTVTA
-323 NVIALNKEVKGKVR
+323 NAIALDKEVKGKVR

-361 YQVRIYIEPIPKL
+361 YQVRIYIESIPKL

-379 LEVKK
+379 LEVKQ

>member
-6 SMNMKNAEM
+6 YM
-15 KKNIK
+15 KKNVKIP
-20 VPLIFLLL
+20 VIFLLL
-28 LIFGSF
+28 LFFGSF

-56 TADEINI
+56 TADEINV

-68 GGKVTKRFV
+68 GGKVIKRFV
-77 QESQMVKKGDP
+77 EESQMVKKGDP
-88 LMQLEDIDTKL
+88 LMQLEDVDTKL
-99 AIDRMQALVDSQK
+99 AIDRLQALVDSQR
-112 AAVNQEQAAIKI
+112 AAVNQEQAAIEI

-129 NLSELSTWRKIEEVQ
+129 NLSELSTWRKIEEVK
-144 ANLEAAKSAQYLTGT
+144 ASLEAAKSARNLAST

-173 SQSQLDNARHAFTA
+173 SQSQLDNARNAFVV

-192 VQIESQLSTLMI
+192 IQIESQLSTLMI
-204 GATPEQISQFQQ
+204 GATPEQVSQFEKTQN
-216 TKKATGMTIQS
+216 ATGMSLQS
-227 ITIARQKLENR
+227 ITIARQRLENR
-238 KNQLTQIQAQLAQ
+238 QNQLAQLKAQLAQ
-251 GEAELKQLQLN
+251 GEADLKQLQIN
-262 NERLTLKAPEDGK
+262 YQRLTLKAPEDGK

-280 FEDGEMVPNGAPAVL
+280 FEDGELAPTGAPAVL

-317 DTTVTA
+317 GTTVTA
-323 NVIALNKEVKGKVR
+323 NAIALDKEVKGKVR

-361 YQVRIYIEPIPKL
+361 YQVRIYIESIPKL

-379 LEVKK
+379 LEVEQ

>member
-6 SMNMKNAEM
+6 YM
-15 KKNIK
+15 KKNVKIP
-20 VPLIFLLL
+20 VIFLLL
-28 LIFGSF
+28 LFFGSF

-56 TADEINI
+56 TADEINV

-68 GGKVTKRFV
+68 GGKVIKRFV
-77 QESQMVKKGDP
+77 EESQMVKKGDP
-88 LMQLEDIDTKL
+88 LMQLEDVDTKL
-99 AIDRMQALVDSQK
+99 AIDRLQALVDSQR
-112 AAVNQEQAAIKI
+112 AAVNQEQAAIEI

-129 NLSELSTWRKIEEVQ
+129 NLSELSTWRKIEEVK
-144 ANLEAAKSAQYLTGT
+144 ASLEAAKSARNLAST

-173 SQSQLDNARHAFTA
+173 SQSQLDNARNAFVV

-192 VQIESQLSTLMI
+192 IQIESQLSTLMI
-204 GATPEQISQFQQ
+204 GATPEQVSQFEKTQN
-216 TKKATGMTIQS
+216 ATGMSLQS

-238 KNQLTQIQAQLAQ
+238 QNQLAQLKAQLAQ
-251 GEAELKQLQLN
+251 GEADLKQLQIN
-262 NERLTLKAPEDGK
+262 YQRLTLKAPEDGK

-280 FEDGEMVPNGAPAVL
+280 FEDGELAPTGAPAVL

-317 DTTVTA
+317 GTTVTA
-323 NVIALNKEVKGKVR
+323 NVIALDKEVKGKVR

-361 YQVRIYIEPIPKL
+361 YQVRIYIESIPKL

-379 LEVKK
+379 LEVEQ

>member
-6 SMNMKNAEM
+6 YM
-15 KKNIK
+15 KKNVKIP
-20 VPLIFLLL
+20 VIFLLL
-28 LIFGSF
+28 LFFGSF

-56 TADEINI
+56 TADEINV

-68 GGKVTKRFV
+68 GGKVIKRFV
-77 QESQMVKKGDP
+77 EESQMVKKGDP
-88 LMQLEDIDTKL
+88 LMQLEDVDTKL
-99 AIDRMQALVDSQK
+99 AIDRLQALVDSQR
-112 AAVNQEQAAIKI
+112 AAVNQEQAAIEI

-129 NLSELSTWRKIEEVQ
+129 NLSELSTWRKIEEVK
-144 ANLEAAKSAQYLTGT
+144 ASLEAAKSARNLAST
-159 EFDRQTQLRKTGGN
+159 EFDRQAQLRKTGGN
-173 SQSQLDNARHAFTA
+173 SQSQLDNARNAFVV

-192 VQIESQLSTLMI
+192 IQIESQLSTLMI
-204 GATPEQISQFQQ
+204 GATPEQVSQFEKTQN
-216 TKKATGMTIQS
+216 ATGMSLQS
-227 ITIARQKLENR
+227 IIIARQKLENR
-238 KNQLTQIQAQLAQ
+238 QNQLAQLKAQLAQ
-251 GEAELKQLQLN
+251 GEADLKQLQIN
-262 NERLTLKAPEDGK
+262 YQRLTLKAPEDGK

-280 FEDGEMVPNGAPAVL
+280 FEDGELAPTGAPAVL

-317 DTTVTA
+317 GTTVTA
-323 NVIALNKEVKGKVR
+323 NVIALDKEVKGKVR

-379 LEVKK
+379 LEVEQ